1 MRFIRVFVLVASLA
15 GIFASASAAGGYT
28 DDSYNTPVGT
38 VGVPYSH
45 TIAWKPGTGC
55 PPYSYHLDAGNVL
68 PPGLSLNSSSG
79 LISGTP
85 TNPGT
90 YKFYVSQIDLCGVE
104 GQGNSYFRIVI
115 NGGSAPPPPPPPPL
129 SVNSSTLQIGEAGL
143 GYSSTLSA
151 SGGSGAKTWS
161 VTGGQLPAG
170 LTLSGNGQISGTPT
184 ATGTFSFTVTVRS
197 GASSASRTLTLTV
210 VAGITVS
217 PNPVIPTAEV
227 RTKYSAALPT
237 MLGLTGGSPP
247 YHFAPVAGFPFGIG
261 FDPATATIFGF
272 PRQPGVVNLTV
283 SITDSYKATKQVTLP
298 LLVVPRIHVVPIDLH
313 RGHVGLRFRAKI
325 GVTGGK
331 DPAWTITSG
340 HLPAGLRLEGR
351 TGVITGTPRRM
362 GSFPFVVSVRDA
374 LGATVWVRY
383 TLVIRR

>member
-1 MRFIRVFVLVASLA
+1 
-15 GIFASASAAGGYT
+15 
-28 DDSYNTPVGT
+28 
-38 VGVPYSH
+38 
-45 TIAWKPGTGC
+45 
-55 PPYSYHLDAGNVL
+55 
-68 PPGLSLNSSSG
+68 
-79 LISGTP
+79 
-85 TNPGT
+85 
-90 YKFYVSQIDLCGVE
+90 
-104 GQGNSYFRIVI
+104 VI
-115 NGGSAPPPPPPPPL
+115 NGGSAPPPPPTPL
-129 SVNSSTLQIGEAGL
+129 AVNSSTLQNGEAGL

-151 SGGSGAKTWS
+151 SGGSGVKTWS

-170 LTLSGNGQISGTPT
+170 LRLSGNGQLTGTPA

-197 GASSASRTLTLTV
+197 GGSSASKTLTLTV
-210 VAGITVS
+210 FAGITVS
-217 PNPVIPTAEV
+217 PNPVVPAAEV
-227 RTKYSAALPT
+227 RTKYSAAVPT
-237 MLGLTGGSPP
+237 MLGLTGGAPP
-247 YHFAPVAGFPFGIG
+247 YRFGAVSGFPFGIG

-298 LLVVPRIHVVPIDLH
+298 LLVLPRIHIVPVDLH

-340 HLPAGLRLEGR
+340 RLPAGLRLNGL
-351 TGVITGTPRRM
+351 TGVITGTPRHA

-383 TLVIRR
+383 TLVIRK